1 MVCMIKEEVLNNM
14 SKEEL
19 VKTIKNLEEK
29 NEILESQKNYYS
41 NSYYSFLSI
50 LDNIL
55 QQTGYKRM
63 ADISRTSSNN
73 VYM

>member
-1 MVCMIKEEVLNNM
+1 MIEEEILKDM
-14 SKEEL
+14 SKEKL
-19 VKTIKNLEEK
+19 IKTIRNLEEK
-29 NEILESQKNYYS
+29 NEILESQKNHFS
-41 NSYYSFLSI
+41 NSYYSILSI

-63 ADISRTSSNN
+63 SDISKMSSNN

>member
-14 SKEEL
+14 TREEL
-19 VKTIKNLEEK
+19 IKKIRELEEK
-29 NEILESQKNYYS
+29 NSILEVKINNYS
-41 NSYYSFLSI
+41 NSYFSILST

-63 ADISRTSSNN
+63 TDMSKISSNA
-73 VYM
+73 YY